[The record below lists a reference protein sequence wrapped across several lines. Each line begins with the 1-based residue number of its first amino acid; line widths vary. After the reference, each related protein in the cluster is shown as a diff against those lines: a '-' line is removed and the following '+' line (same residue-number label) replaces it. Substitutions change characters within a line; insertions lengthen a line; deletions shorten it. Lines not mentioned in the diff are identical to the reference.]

1 MSSKDTILRTIYPI
15 LLYKYTYTN
24 QPKREPMLQQTKTP
38 RINRTYTIEP
48 KLYKE
53 FKNCANKD
61 GRVIS
66 RIIEQSVKRYV
77 QTHS

>member
-1 MSSKDTILRTIYPI
+1 MI
-15 LLYKYTYTN
+15 
-24 QPKREPMLQQTKTP
+24 QQTKSN

-48 KLYKE
+48 TLYKE

-77 QTHS
+77 QAHS

>member
-1 MSSKDTILRTIYPI
+1 
-15 LLYKYTYTN
+15 
-24 QPKREPMLQQTKTP
+24 MLQQTKSN

-48 KLYKE
+48 TLYKE
-53 FKNCANKD
+53 FKNCAIKD